1 MERRKVAILVAMVA
15 LVGLGGFLLFQQQAN
30 TARAATATLPTT
42 TITVGSL
49 VATVS
54 GAGNIYA
61 PQQTNLSFQLTGVPI
76 TRVNVQVG
84 DQVKAGEVLAQADD
98 SDLQFALRTA
108 QANLTS
114 AQAALDKL
122 KQPPLAP
129 DVEAAKAQLASAQG
143 QYNAAAAQNAHTGDQ
158 ITVAKAA
165 LDKATVTLQQA
176 QEAYNKVSWRPDI
189 GMSSEAAALQQAT
202 LDYQSALA
210 NYNVARL
217 DINDSAVQSAAQ
229 AVAQANANLVTVTA
243 PATAQALAQAQASVD
258 QAQVSVD
265 QAKKTLDQAKI
276 IAPFAGTVAA
286 VNYVVGQLSPAGS
299 SSPVITLVNMDKLET
314 QLTLS
319 EVDIPKVQ
327 IGQQVNLSFDALAGQ
342 TFPGQI
348 TSIAPVGTVTQGVV
362 NYLVTA
368 SLTKPDAQIKPGM
381 TATASIVV
389 AERDNVVMVPNR
401 AVRTQGNR
409 HSITLLFEGKQIPVF
424 VQTGLT
430 NDQNTEIVSATGA
443 DGQTLS
449 LQNGD
454 VVLLNTTTTTRSGGL
469 GGPGGGGIPFLGAF
483 GGR

>member
-1 MERRKVAILVAMVA
+1 MERRKVVILAVIVA

-30 TARAATATLPTT
+30 TARAATATLPTA

-76 TRVNVQVG
+76 TQVNVQVG

-122 KQPPLAP
+122 KQPPLAA
-129 DVEAAKAQLASAQG
+129 DVEAAKAQLASAQA
-143 QYNAAAAQNAHTGDQ
+143 QYNAAVAQNAHTGDQ

-217 DINDSAVQSAAQ
+217 DINDSAVQSSAQ
-229 AVAQANANLVTVTA
+229 AVAQANANLVTMTA

-327 IGQQVNLSFDALAGQ
+327 TGQQVNLSFDALG
-342 TFPGQI
+342 
-348 TSIAPVGTVTQGVV
+348 
-362 NYLVTA
+362 
-368 SLTKPDAQIKPGM
+368 
-381 TATASIVV
+381 
-389 AERDNVVMVPNR
+389 
-401 AVRTQGNR
+401 
-409 HSITLLFEGKQIPVF
+409 
-424 VQTGLT
+424 
-430 NDQNTEIVSATGA
+430 GA
-443 DGQTLS
+443 DIRRTDYFDCAGRHGYTRRGEL
-449 LQNGD
+449 LGD
-454 VVLLNTTTTTRSGGL
+454 GE
-469 GGPGGGGIPFLGAF
+469 PDQA
-483 GGR
+483 